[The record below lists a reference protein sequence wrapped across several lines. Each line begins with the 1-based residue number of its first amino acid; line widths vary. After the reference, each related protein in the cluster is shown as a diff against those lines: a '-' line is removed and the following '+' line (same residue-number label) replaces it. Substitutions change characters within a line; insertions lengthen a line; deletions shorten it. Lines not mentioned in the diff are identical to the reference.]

1 MYRIEVGPG
10 DLAASRFGIAP
21 LIEVHGALG
30 LLAGR
35 MPVGPL
41 GPWVERTR
49 PAYRR
54 IAGDP
59 AIRALAF
66 LRRPHGYMADFVVP
80 PPARPNLTVPDQL
93 AVVRAT
99 PLDQARREIP
109 RNLTGLPE
117 PDAAVRDVLDAPDVV
132 DRLATGL
139 ETAWRVLLEPDW
151 PVLRSILERDIVH
164 RAGRLAAYGW
174 AEALDGLSRQVRWRD
189 GVIEA
194 DIRADATF
202 RLGGAGLTFVPVIF
216 SDLGAALEQDWPYTL
231 MYRARGVAALW
242 ETRPPHDS
250 DALAKLVGRTRA
262 DLLRLLAD
270 PATTT
275 WLSARLRMS
284 LGGIG
289 DHLAVLRAAGLVT
302 RERSGRSVL
311 YRRTAIGDVLAG
323 TPPETPEAAPALRD
337 GL

>member
-21 LIEVHGALG
+21 LIEVQSALG

-35 MPVGPL
+35 VPIGLM
-41 GPWVERTR
+41 GPWVERAR

-54 IAGDP
+54 VAGDP

-66 LRRPHGYMADFVVP
+66 LRRQHGYMADFVVP
-80 PPARPNLTVPDQL
+80 PPARPNLTIAEQL
-93 AVVRAT
+93 ATVRAT
-99 PLDQARREIP
+99 PLGQARREIA
-109 RNLTGLPE
+109 RNLAGLPE
-117 PDAAVRDVLDAPDVV
+117 PDAVVRDVLEAPDVAE
-132 DRLATGL
+132 RLATGL
-139 ETAWRVLLEPDW
+139 ETAWLALLEPDW

-202 RLGGAGLTFVPVIF
+202 RLGGGGLMFVPVVF
-216 SDLGAALEQDWPYTL
+216 SELGAALEQDWPYTL

-250 DALAKLVGRTRA
+250 GALAKLVGHTRA
-262 DLLRLLAD
+262 DLLRLLAE
-270 PATTT
+270 PASTTS
-275 WLSARLRMS
+275 LSARLRMS
-284 LGGIG
+284 VGGVG
-289 DHLAVLRAAGLVT
+289 DHLAVLRASGLVT

-311 YRRTAIGDVLAG
+311 YRRTAVGDVLAG
-323 TPPETPEAAPALRD
+323 DA
-337 GL
+337 

>member
-21 LIEVHGALG
+21 LIEAHSALG
-30 LLAGR
+30 LVAGR

-41 GPWVERTR
+41 GPWVERAR

-59 AIRALAF
+59 AVRALAF
-66 LRRPHGYMADFVVP
+66 LRRPAGYMADFVVP
-80 PPARPNLTVPDQL
+80 PPARPNLTVAEQL
-93 AVVRAT
+93 ATVRAT
-99 PLDQARREIP
+99 PLDQARREIA
-109 RNLTGLPE
+109 RNLEGLPE
-117 PDAAVRDVLDAPDVV
+117 PDAAIRDVLEAPDMVE
-132 DRLATGL
+132 RLAAGL
-139 ETAWRVLLEPDW
+139 ETVWRALVEPDW
-151 PVLRSILERDIVH
+151 AVVRSILERDIVH

-194 DIRADATF
+194 GISGDATY
-202 RLGGAGLTFVPVIF
+202 RLGGAGLMFVPVVF
-216 SDLGAALEQDWPYTL
+216 SELGAALEQDWPYTL

-242 ETRPPHDS
+242 ESRAPRGE
-250 DALAKLVGRTRA
+250 DALARLVGRTRA
-262 DLLRLLAD
+262 ELLRLLAE

-275 WLSARLRMS
+275 WLSARMRMS
-284 LGGIG
+284 VGGIG
-289 DHLAVLRAAGLVT
+289 DHLAVLRGSGLVT

-311 YRRTAIGDVLAG
+311 YRRTAVGDVLAG
-323 TPPETPEAAPALRD
+323 GSPPA
-337 GL
+337 

>member
-10 DLAASRFGIAP
+10 DLAASRFGVAP
-21 LIEVHGALG
+21 LIETQSALG
-30 LLAGR
+30 LVAGR

-41 GPWVERTR
+41 GPWVERAR
-49 PAYRR
+49 PAYRE

-59 AIRALAF
+59 AVRALAF

-80 PPARPNLTVPDQL
+80 PPARPNLTVAEQL
-93 AVVRAT
+93 ATVRAT
-99 PLDQARREIP
+99 PLGQARREIA
-109 RNLTGLPE
+109 RNLAGLPE
-117 PDAAVRDVLDAPDVV
+117 PDAAIRDVLDAPDLVE
-132 DRLATGL
+132 RLATGL
-139 ETAWRVLLEPDW
+139 ETAWRALLEPDW
-151 PVLRSILERDIVH
+151 AVVRSILERDIVH

-194 DIRADATF
+194 DIRADADY
-202 RLGGAGLTFVPVIF
+202 RLGGAGLMFVPVVF
-216 SDLGAALEQDWPYTL
+216 SELGAALEQDWPYTL

-242 ETRPPHDS
+242 ESREPRAE

-262 DLLRLLAD
+262 DLLRLLAE

-275 WLSARLRMS
+275 CLGARLRMS
-284 LGGIG
+284 LGGVG
-289 DHLAVLRAAGLVT
+289 DHLAVLRASGLVT

-311 YRRTAIGDVLAG
+311 YRRTAVGDLLAG
-323 TPPETPEAAPALRD
+323 ASPAT
-337 GL
+337 

>member
-21 LIEVHGALG
+21 LSEVYSALG
-30 LLAGR
+30 VVAGR
-35 MPVGPL
+35 MPIGPL
-41 GPWVERTR
+41 GPWVERSR

-59 AIRALAF
+59 AVRALAF
-66 LRRPHGYMADFVVP
+66 MRRQHGYMADFVVP
-80 PPARPNLTVPDQL
+80 PPARPNLTVAEQL
-93 AVVRAT
+93 ETVRST
-99 PLDQARREIP
+99 PLGQARAEIA
-109 RNLTGLPE
+109 RNLEGLPE
-117 PDAAVRDVLDAPDVV
+117 PDAVVRDVLDAPDVV
-132 DRLATGL
+132 ERLAAGL
-139 ETAWRVLLEPDW
+139 ETVWHALLEPDW
-151 PVLRSILERDIVH
+151 AVVRSILERDIVH

-194 DIRADATF
+194 DIRADATY
-202 RLGGAGLTFVPVIF
+202 RLGGAGLTFVPVVF
-216 SDLGAALEQDWPYTL
+216 SELGVALEQDWPYTL

-242 ETRPPHDS
+242 ESRPPGDS

-262 DLLRLLAD
+262 DLLRVLAD

-284 LGGIG
+284 IGGIG
-289 DHLAVLRAAGLVT
+289 DHLAVLRASGLVT

-311 YRRTAIGDVLAG
+311 YRRTAVGDVLVG
-323 TPPETPEAAPALRD
+323 D
-337 GL
+337 G